1 VFFDSGEPLLPTA
14 TNGWLNVYEWE
25 RAGTP
30 DGSCP
35 EGAPGGGCV
44 YLLSSG
50 TDPENSYLIGADASG
65 DNVFF
70 VSRAQLTPADRGNEG
85 DVVYDARVDGVQP
98 PAAAACE
105 GTGCQGVPPTPP
117 IFATPSSV
125 TFNGI
130 GNFPPPTP
138 VVVVKPKTK
147 TVKCA
152 KGKHLSHNKCVKSKH
167 KKKKKSKA
175 KKSAHTN
182 RRAKS

>member
-1 VFFDSGEPLLPTA
+1 M
-14 TNGWLNVYEWE
+14 
-25 RAGTP
+25 
-30 DGSCP
+30 
-35 EGAPGGGCV
+35 

-98 PAAAACE
+98 PAVAVCE

-130 GNFPPPTP
+130 GNFPVSAPPSKETI
-138 VVVVKPKTK
+138 KK
-147 TVKCA
+147 TVKCR
-152 KGKHLSHNKCVKSKH
+152 KGDIKNKRGKCVKRP
-167 KKKKKSKA
+167 KKKSK
-175 KKSAHTN
+175 
-182 RRAKS
+182 RAKRASRDRRGE